1 MTTPDRLLARVILT
15 TGPPR
20 SGTTVTA
27 RALGWHPR
35 VLLAADDGVL
45 EPHALYDYRERTG
58 VVADL
63 RASRITPSRARA
75 ALRERLF
82 DADHLAAVPPVPLGP
97 LADDTL
103 LALKSPEASFVLPAL
118 AEALPG
124 ARFVVIHRGAAAP
137 AASMLRMGANV
148 RQLKVFAAR
157 WRTELDG
164 TGRAIP
170 PPGVPDAWHALWRD
184 GGDAVRCVLN
194 AAAYLTAL
202 ADGIP
207 RLPAERTFVLDHRR
221 LIADPRGAF
230 AALARFLGIDD
241 AGFARGVAGVAP
253 RVEPVPEQV
262 LATRD
267 ELAPLIGLAGAEEFL
282 TAASARSREAWDQ

>member
-1 MTTPDRLLARVILT
+1 MTTPDRLLARVILI

-35 VLLAADDGVL
+35 VLLAADDAVL
-45 EPHALYDYRERTG
+45 EPHALYDYRERAG

-63 RASRITPSRARA
+63 RASRITPAAARA
-75 ALRERLF
+75 ALRGRLF
-82 DADHLAAVPPVPLGP
+82 DADHLAAAPAAPPAPPAPPVALGP

-118 AEALPG
+118 AAALPG

-148 RQLKVFAAR
+148 RRLKIFAAR
-157 WRTELDG
+157 WRSELDG
-164 TGRAIP
+164 AGRAIP
-170 PPGVPDAWHALWRD
+170 PPGVPDAWHALWRN
-184 GGDAVRCVLN
+184 GGDAARCVLS

-207 RLPAERTFVLDHRR
+207 RLPADRTFVLDHRR
-221 LIADPRGAF
+221 LIAAP
-230 AALARFLGIDD
+230 AR
-241 AGFARGVAGVAP
+241 
-253 RVEPVPEQV
+253 RV
-262 LATRD
+262 
-267 ELAPLIGLAGAEEFL
+267 
-282 TAASARSREAWDQ
+282 

>member
-1 MTTPDRLLARVILT
+1 MTTPDLLLARVVLA

-35 VLLAADDGVL
+35 VLLAADDNVL
-45 EPHALYDYRERTG
+45 EPHALYNYRARSG

-63 RASRITPSRARA
+63 RDSRITPSGAKA
-75 ALRERLF
+75 ALRDRLF
-82 DADHLAAVPPVPLGP
+82 DAGHLAAATPVALGALP
-97 LADDTL
+97 ADTL

-118 AEALPG
+118 AAALPG
-124 ARFVVIHRGAAAP
+124 TRFVVIHRGAAAP
-137 AASMLRMGANV
+137 AASMLRKGAKV
-148 RQLKVFAAR
+148 RRVKVFAAR
-157 WRTELDG
+157 WRTELDEA
-164 TGRAIP
+164 GRAIP
-170 PPGVPDAWHALWRD
+170 PPGIPDAWHVLWRD
-184 GGDAVRCVLN
+184 GGDAVRCVLS

-207 RLPAERTFVLDHRR
+207 KLPTERTFVLDHRR
-221 LIADPRGAF
+221 LIADPHGVF
-230 AALARFLGIDD
+230 AALARFLGIDA
-241 AGFARGVAGVAP
+241 AGFARGVAEIAP

-267 ELAPLIGLAGAEEFL
+267 ELAPLIGLAAAEEFL
-282 TAASARSREAWDQ
+282 AAAAARSREAWGR

>member
-1 MTTPDRLLARVILT
+1 MTTPDRLLARVILI

-35 VLLAADDGVL
+35 VLLAADDAVL
-45 EPHALYDYRERTG
+45 EPHALYDYRERAG

-63 RASRITPSRARA
+63 RASRITPAAARA
-75 ALRERLF
+75 ALRDRLF
-82 DADHLAAVPPVPLGP
+82 AADHLAAAPPVALGP

-118 AEALPG
+118 AAALPG

-148 RQLKVFAAR
+148 RRLKIFATR
-157 WRTELDG
+157 WRSELDG
-164 TGRAIP
+164 AGKAIP
-170 PPGVPDAWHALWRD
+170 PPGVPDAWHALWREGD
-184 GGDAVRCVLN
+184 DAVRCVLN

-207 RLPAERTFVLDHRR
+207 RLPADRTFVLDHRR

-230 AALARFLGIDD
+230 ASLARFLGIDAAD
-241 AGFARGVAGVAP
+241 FERGVAGVAP

-267 ELAPLIGLAGAEEFL
+267 ELAPLTGLAAAEESL
-282 TAASARSREAWDQ
+282 AAAAARSREAWDR

>member
-1 MTTPDRLLARVILT
+1 
-15 TGPPR
+15 
-20 SGTTVTA
+20 
-27 RALGWHPR
+27 
-35 VLLAADDGVL
+35 VLLAADDAVL

-63 RASRITPSRARA
+63 HALRITPSRARA
-75 ALRERLF
+75 ALGERLF

-164 TGRAIP
+164 AGGAIP

-221 LIADPRGAF
+221 LIVDPRGAF

-282 TAASARSREAWDQ
+282 TAASARSREAWDR